1 MKLTALILTTYYFV
15 AFFCTQIVYAK
26 GNDSLKFQKKSF
38 ELGIVTSTL
47 PKGMSSFNKIPD
59 EKYYFGYGLIIGKN
73 WKLNNKFQ
81 IETAFSIVKGKES
94 FTFYYSYYDSLF
106 TLHTNY
112 SHDYSSYLLNSVI
125 ISLGYNY
132 NSCNE
137 KQNLFFNVGI
147 AINHKKIKNT
157 KYLNFTFDNYFDRFF
172 SERYLNIS
180 PVISIK
186 YERKFYKTFLF
197 IKNEVYLHGSDYSFG
212 LYKTGFIYNRLIFGI
227 KI

>member
-94 FTFYYSYYDSLF
+94 FRF
-106 TLHTNY
+106 TILIMIHC
-112 SHDYSSYLLNSVI
+112 LLYIQI
-125 ISLGYNY
+125 ILMIILLTY
-132 NSCNE
+132 
-137 KQNLFFNVGI
+137 
-147 AINHKKIKNT
+147 
-157 KYLNFTFDNYFDRFF
+157 
-172 SERYLNIS
+172 
-180 PVISIK
+180 
-186 YERKFYKTFLF
+186 
-197 IKNEVYLHGSDYSFG
+197 
-212 LYKTGFIYNRLIFGI
+212 
-227 KI
+227 